1 VSTVTPLPTVDMF
14 PRGCRG
20 CRAPEGNRMPQY
32 KVNVGIDYA
41 GRRAEPGDII
51 DDLPARSVKWLLEQG
66 IVEETTNP
74 EPKTKSEPPK
84 SPKPKSKGDD
94 D

>member
-1 VSTVTPLPTVDMF
+1 MSTVTPLPIVGMS
-14 PRGCRG
+14 PVGAGVACARR
-20 CRAPEGNRMPQY
+20 EQRMPQY

-51 DDLPARSVKWLLEQG
+51 DDLPTRSVKWLLEQG
-66 IVEETTNP
+66 IVEEAAKP
-74 EPKTKSEPPK
+74 EPKTQSEPPK
-84 SPKPKSKGDD
+84 SPRSKSKGDD